1 MLINKLF
8 TCNTCYFIYAK
19 PMCFDVLN
27 RKTDSFPCA
36 FPMKMRV
43 KPKLFSLKLKIK
55 M

>member
-1 MLINKLF
+1 MLINELF
-8 TCNTCYFIYAK
+8 TYNTCCFIHAK

-27 RKTDSFPCA
+27 RKADSFPCA

-43 KPKLFSLKLKIK
+43 KPKLFPLKLKIK